1 MSRTKLFFM
10 MSVLVA
16 VTMLVSGCGSPKP
29 AALSDD
35 QVTAVTENILTAL
48 DAGDYAAFTR
58 DFSDTM
64 IAAFPEDQFFLMKD
78 ALNTASGEY
87 VSIGTPNIVNKQGY
101 AIYQFV
107 CKYAIEDVVVTITFL
122 IDGDK
127 VEGLFFTSPNLIKAN
142 Q

>member
-1 MSRTKLFFM
+1 MSKNKLFSM
-10 MSVLVA
+10 ISILVA

-29 AALSDD
+29 AGLTDE
-35 QVTAVTENILTAL
+35 QVTAVTENILIAL

-64 IAAFPEDQFFLMKD
+64 ITAFPEDQFLLMKD

-87 VSIGTPNIVNKQGY
+87 ISIGTPNIVNKQGY

-107 CKYAIEDVVVTITFL
+107 CKYAIEDVVVTVTFL